1 VSTSIHD
8 ASPLQLAE
16 RIKHRDRM
24 RRIAERA
31 YQAREILPAVIEP
44 TPMVPEPVDVIA
56 LVPEDLTPV
65 PPCAVRVSW
74 FAERI
79 GVDRIKRAVAK
90 EYNTTCMEIDSDR
103 RTKEI
108 VRPRQVA
115 MYLAKTMTLMSLPQ
129 IARRFNGKDHTT
141 ILHGVRKIEKLV
153 AVDPELAAKVQI
165 IRDAIM
171 GEAA

>member
-1 VSTSIHD
+1 MSTSIHN

-16 RIKHRDRM
+16 LTKHRDRM

-31 YQAREILPAVIEP
+31 FQGKEIVPAEIEP
-44 TPMVPEPVDVIA
+44 IAPEPVEVIA
-56 LVPEDLTPV
+56 LVPEDPTLV
-65 PPCAVRVSW
+65 PSCAIRVSW

-79 GVDRIKRAVAK
+79 GVDRIKLAVAR
-90 EYNTTCMEIDSDR
+90 EYGTTCMEIDSDR
-103 RTKEI
+103 RSKNI

-115 MYLAKTMTLMSLPQ
+115 MYLAKTMTLLSLPQ

-141 ILHGVRKIEKLV
+141 ILHGARKIERLV
-153 AVDPELAAKVQI
+153 AVDPELAAKVQV